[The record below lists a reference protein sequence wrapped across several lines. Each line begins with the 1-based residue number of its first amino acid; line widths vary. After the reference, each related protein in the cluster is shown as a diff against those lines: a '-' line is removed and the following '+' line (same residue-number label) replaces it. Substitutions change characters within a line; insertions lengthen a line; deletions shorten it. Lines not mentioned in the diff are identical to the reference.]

1 MILQHTILKTLFIT
15 LLVSTSLN
23 ASAQTR
29 NFDGVDIKPHR
40 ITDNIYMLEG
50 AGGNIGIFFGEDGAL
65 MIDDQFAPLSEKITD
80 AINEI
85 TSEEI
90 RFLIN
95 THVHDDH
102 VGGNEHFADM
112 GAVVVAHDN
121 VRHRMS
127 EGIVNLR
134 TGEQDSPA
142 AKVALPVITLDDEI
156 SFHLNGERINIVSF
170 GPAHTDGDVFV
181 HFIESNVMHMGDV
194 FRTTT
199 YPIIDT
205 GNGGNFHG
213 IIAGLN
219 KAIERAD
226 DNTQII
232 PGHGVITNKAMV
244 QQVVSMYVDI
254 LADVKTLKDLG
265 SSVDEVVKA
274 NPGANYDERWAGEG
288 VFGGKEAM
296 LKRIYQEL
304 N

>member
-1 MILQHTILKTLFIT
+1 MTKQNTILQTLFVA
-15 LLVSTSLN
+15 LFVGTSLSV
-23 ASAQTR
+23 SAQTR
-29 NFDGVDIKPHR
+29 NFDDVEIKPHK
-40 ITDNIYMLEG
+40 ITDNLYMLEG

-65 MIDDQFAPLSEKITD
+65 MIDDQFAPLSEKITA
-80 AINEI
+80 AIGEI

-127 EGIVNLR
+127 EGIINLR
-134 TGEQDSPA
+134 TGGQDSPA
-142 AKVALPVITLDDEI
+142 PKVALPVITLGDEI
-156 SFHLNGERINIVSF
+156 SFHLNDERINIVSF
-170 GPAHTDGDVFV
+170 GPAHTDGDIFV
-181 HFIESNVMHMGDV
+181 HFTESNVMHMGDV

-199 YPIIDT
+199 FPIIDT

-226 DNTQII
+226 DNTKII
-232 PGHGVITNKAMV
+232 PGHGVITDKAMV
-244 QQVVSMYVDI
+244 QQVVAMYDDI
-254 LADVKTLKDLG
+254 LAGVKTLKDSG
-265 SSVDEVVKA
+265 SSADEVVQA

-296 LKRIYQEL
+296 LRRIYQEL